1 MCIAK
6 LKLFFWCI
14 RYLLKNDQKDLFES
28 AHSVVMSV
36 FLTNKRIAK
45 NVAPFYSNLLLA
57 HFPREINIDQLRAAF
72 TTMIRSLS
80 ETEDALAWLCVEKLL
95 ERIQQ
100 YDREIAELAQV
111 VEAPVVSE
119 EKALVSVATDLSRDL
134 TPQAT
139 PSLVTTIA
147 TSVTKPS
154 VSPMRLL
161 ELQKERGQLLLALFD
176 QLSSLNL
183 VFVET
188 LGHKIRELLVQE
200 TSATARQALL
210 KCLLDVI
217 GGPQVD
223 HTKRDW
229 VVKWYLELVNDFGV
243 KSKAKAVKG
252 EEAR

>member
-1 MCIAK
+1 M
-6 LKLFFWCI
+6 
-14 RYLLKNDQKDLFES
+14 
-28 AHSVVMSV
+28 

-100 YDREIAELAQV
+100 YDREIATLAEV
-111 VEAPVVSE
+111 VAAPAVSE
-119 EKALVSVATDLSRDL
+119 EKALVSVAMDLSQDL
-134 TPQAT
+134 TPQTAPSHL
-139 PSLVTTIA
+139 PSLGTA
-147 TSVTKPS
+147 LSTSVTKPS
-154 VSPMRLL
+154 GGPMMLL

-188 LGHKIRELLVQE
+188 LGRKICELLEQE
-200 TSATARQALL
+200 TSVTARQALL

-229 VVKWYLELVNDFGV
+229 AVKWYLGLVNDFGV
-243 KSKAKAVKG
+243 KAKTIKVKKQL
-252 EEAR
+252 E